1 MSTDLT
7 FATGRFP
14 QAIRFV
20 LVNNRVPRTDQHC
33 ALCGGL
39 IEKGYVRDSQT
50 PLPKSE
56 EWDGR
61 MYGRL
66 AALPDQAEPLQRSR
80 LLAALSVGTAIIQLR
95 HMAPHLGAAAELD
108 APFAALARGKSAI
121 AIPQL
126 RQLDYRLA
134 GSDTGPETAIALG
147 ARSRL
152 LVISEA
158 LAVHHDRTAPGH
170 KPLRLTAIR
179 LASGSVR
186 FCRLHHLSFV
196 LDTACC
202 EEFIMTITEVKLKSD
217 KMAED
222 REAIRKLDPTS
233 RAPARRRMRIL
244 PFLITLTAG
253 ARDHGSGRA
262 RPP

>member
-1 MSTDLT
+1 LRDLRRL
-7 FATGRFP
+7 AIARLLP
-14 QAIRFV
+14 Q
-20 LVNNRVPRTDQHC
+20 
-33 ALCGGL
+33 
-39 IEKGYVRDSQT
+39 
-50 PLPKSE
+50 SE

-108 APFAALARGKSAI
+108 AAFAALARGKSAI

-158 LAVHHDRTAPGH
+158 LAVHHDRTAPGR
-170 KPLRLTAIR
+170 KPLRLSCIR
-179 LASGSVR
+179 L
-186 FCRLHHLSFV
+186 CSF
-196 LDTACC
+196 LP
-202 EEFIMTITEVKLKSD
+202 
-217 KMAED
+217 
-222 REAIRKLDPTS
+222 PTS
-233 RAPARRRMRIL
+233 S
-244 PFLITLTAG
+244 FF
-253 ARDHGSGRA
+253 
-262 RPP
+262 RPGYCLLRGVHHDRH